1 MKSTNLKQLFLR
13 VEKEDEAN
21 ECKQKSPELLQQHP
35 VPIITR
41 SPRHYKRRV
50 RFRLTPA
57 NVLLVLAV
65 LAALALLIWGAHE
78 ATDMILSYA
87 DDVSGVIG

>member
-1 MKSTNLKQLFLR
+1 MS
-13 VEKEDEAN
+13 AN
-21 ECKQKSPELLQQHP
+21 KKAPNCGNSIGARQDFACHP

-41 SPRHYKRRV
+41 SPRHYKRRI
-50 RFRLTPA
+50 RLRPTPV
-57 NVLLVLAV
+57 NILLVLAV
-65 LAALALLIWGAHE
+65 LAALALLVWGAHE

>member
-1 MKSTNLKQLFLR
+1 MS
-13 VEKEDEAN
+13 AN
-21 ECKQKSPELLQQHP
+21 KKAPNCWRSIGAGQDNYQTHP

-57 NVLLVLAV
+57 NALLFLAI
-65 LAALALLIWGAHE
+65 LAALALLVWGAHE

>member
-1 MKSTNLKQLFLR
+1 MSAKKKAPNCWHSIGAGQDF
-13 VEKEDEAN
+13 AY
-21 ECKQKSPELLQQHP
+21 HP

-41 SPRHYKRRV
+41 SPRRRKCRV

-57 NVLLVLAV
+57 NALLVLAV
-65 LAALALLIWGAHE
+65 LAALALLVWGAHE

>member
-1 MKSTNLKQLFLR
+1 MS
-13 VEKEDEAN
+13 AN
-21 ECKQKSPELLQQHP
+21 KKAPNCWHSVGARQDFACHP

-57 NVLLVLAV
+57 NALLFLAI
-65 LAALALLIWGAHE
+65 LAALALLVWGAHE

>member
-1 MKSTNLKQLFLR
+1 MS
-13 VEKEDEAN
+13 AN
-21 ECKQKSPELLQQHP
+21 KKAPNCWHSIGAGQDFACHP

-41 SPRHYKRRV
+41 SPRHYKRRI
-50 RFRLTPA
+50 RLRLTPVNA
-57 NVLLVLAV
+57 LLVLAI
-65 LAALALLIWGAHE
+65 LAALALLLWGAHE

>member
-1 MKSTNLKQLFLR
+1 MS
-13 VEKEDEAN
+13 AN
-21 ECKQKSPELLQQHP
+21 KKAPNCWHSIGARQDNYQNHP

-41 SPRHYKRRV
+41 SPRHYKRRI
-50 RFRLTPA
+50 RLRLTPV

-65 LAALALLIWGAHE
+65 LAALALLVWGAHE

>member
-1 MKSTNLKQLFLR
+1 MS
-13 VEKEDEAN
+13 AN
-21 ECKQKSPELLQQHP
+21 KKAPNCWHSIGARQDFACHP

-41 SPRHYKRRV
+41 SPRHYKRRI
-50 RFRLTPA
+50 RLRLTPA
-57 NVLLVLAV
+57 NVALLLEV
-65 LAALALLIWGAHE
+65 LAALALLLWGAHE

>member
-1 MKSTNLKQLFLR
+1 MS
-13 VEKEDEAN
+13 AN
-21 ECKQKSPELLQQHP
+21 KKAPNCWHSIGARQDFACHP

-57 NVLLVLAV
+57 NVALVLLLVG
-65 LAALALLIWGAHE
+65 AAIVIGTIGYHAARTGGLLS
-78 ATDMILSYA
+78 MA
-87 DDVSGVIG
+87 DDIIAIG

>member
-1 MKSTNLKQLFLR
+1 MS
-13 VEKEDEAN
+13 AN
-21 ECKQKSPELLQQHP
+21 KKAPNCWHSIGARQDFACHP

-41 SPRHYKRRV
+41 SPRHYKRRI
-50 RFRLTPA
+50 RLRLTPV

-65 LAALALLIWGAHE
+65 LAALALLVWGAHE

>member
-1 MKSTNLKQLFLR
+1 MS
-13 VEKEDEAN
+13 AN
-21 ECKQKSPELLQQHP
+21 KKAPNCWHSIGARQDNYQNHP

-57 NVLLVLAV
+57 NALLFLAI
-65 LAALALLIWGAHE
+65 LAALALLVWGAHE

>member
-1 MKSTNLKQLFLR
+1 MS
-13 VEKEDEAN
+13 AN
-21 ECKQKSPELLQQHP
+21 KKAPNCWHSIGAGQDNYQNHP

-41 SPRHYKRRV
+41 SPQHYKRRI
-50 RFRLTPA
+50 RLRPTPA
-57 NVLLVLAV
+57 NILLVLAI
-65 LAALALLIWGAHE
+65 LAALALLVWGAHE

>member
-1 MKSTNLKQLFLR
+1 MS
-13 VEKEDEAN
+13 AN
-21 ECKQKSPELLQQHP
+21 KKAPNCWHSIGARQDFACHP

-57 NVLLVLAV
+57 NALLFLAV
-65 LAALALLIWGAHE
+65 LAALALLVWGAHE

>member
-1 MKSTNLKQLFLR
+1 MMCANKKAPICGNRIGAKQDNLTN
-13 VEKEDEAN
+13 
-21 ECKQKSPELLQQHP
+21 HP

-57 NVLLVLAV
+57 NVLLVLAI
-65 LAALALLIWGAHE
+65 LAALALLVWGAHE

>member
-1 MKSTNLKQLFLR
+1 MS
-13 VEKEDEAN
+13 AN
-21 ECKQKSPELLQQHP
+21 KKAPNCWHSIGARQDVACHP

-41 SPRHYKRRV
+41 SPRHYKRRI
-50 RFRLTPA
+50 RLRLTPV
-57 NVLLVLAV
+57 NVALFLAV
-65 LAALALLIWGAHE
+65 LAALALLVWGAHE

>member
-1 MKSTNLKQLFLR
+1 MS
-13 VEKEDEAN
+13 AN
-21 ECKQKSPELLQQHP
+21 KKAPNCWHSIGARQDNYQNHP

-41 SPRHYKRRV
+41 SPRHYKRRI
-50 RFRLTPA
+50 RLRPTPA
-57 NVLLVLAV
+57 NALLFLAV
-65 LAALALLIWGAHE
+65 LAALVLLLWGAHE